1 MPPSLIRLLPI
12 WIWSPS
18 RIFGTPEMSAACAID
33 GSSRIEAATRRI
45 VIFIGSPGA
54 IIDTLY
60 SRIVA
65 RMERKRNPG
74 IARRRADPGLRCA
87 PSGLRIAA
95 RPPHHRLPRQRK
107 AHQHEG
113 RGDL

>member
-33 GSSRIEAATRRI
+33 GASRIEAATRRI

-60 SRIVA
+60 ISIYQRILRA
-65 RMERKRNPG
+65 NFASPSPGGGGSAHIERSEKCETG
-74 IARRRADPGLRCA
+74 W
-87 PSGLRIAA
+87 
-95 RPPHHRLPRQRK
+95 
-107 AHQHEG
+107 
-113 RGDL
+113 GDLSTWAPFETRDCHP